1 MDENRHPHLRLIDT
15 QKEATPPPEPDLQ
28 YYKHDP
34 TYNYDL
40 DMPKGDLAMLVIA
53 GVLVGTLVGVV
64 VVGIWGGLS
73 LL

>member
-1 MDENRHPHLRLIDT
+1 MGDNKHPHLRLIDT
-15 QKEATPPPEPDLQ
+15 QKEVISPPEPDLQ

-40 DMPKGDLAMLVIA
+40 DMPKSDLIMLVVA
-53 GVLVGTLVGVV
+53 GILMGTLVGVV

>member
-1 MDENRHPHLRLIDT
+1 MDQDKHPHLKLI
-15 QKEATPPPEPDLQ
+15 KTPPPEPDLQ
-28 YYKHDP
+28 YYKPDP

-40 DMPKGDLAMLVIA
+40 DMPKSDLMMLIVA
-53 GVLVGTLVGVV
+53 GILIGTLVGVV